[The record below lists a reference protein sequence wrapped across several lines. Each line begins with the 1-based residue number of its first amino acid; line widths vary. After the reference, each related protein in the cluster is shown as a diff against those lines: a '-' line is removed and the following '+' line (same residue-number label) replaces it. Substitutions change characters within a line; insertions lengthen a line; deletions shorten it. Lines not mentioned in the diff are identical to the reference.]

1 MQLIFVVLKI
11 NICENYAKSN
21 GFLLEHLV
29 LWIANNLKTCA
40 DDLITE
46 NTNTYKLFSNKFE
59 NHIFSILVVNFC
71 HLAVC
76 AFWLWPSSRSST
88 TSFFCFFAR
97 NSLDRHIEWEK
108 TCSFVHMCVCVC
120 DSVSYLYDCVCVC
133 VRMVLCSCVSTFVCI
148 RKRVTVSYISIQF

>member
-1 MQLIFVVLKI
+1 MDFYWNIWFYELQIIWRHVLTI
-11 NICENYAKSN
+11 S
-21 GFLLEHLV
+21 
-29 LWIANNLKTCA
+29 LKKTQ
-40 DDLITE
+40 TR
-46 NTNTYKLFSNKFE
+46 TKLFSNKFE